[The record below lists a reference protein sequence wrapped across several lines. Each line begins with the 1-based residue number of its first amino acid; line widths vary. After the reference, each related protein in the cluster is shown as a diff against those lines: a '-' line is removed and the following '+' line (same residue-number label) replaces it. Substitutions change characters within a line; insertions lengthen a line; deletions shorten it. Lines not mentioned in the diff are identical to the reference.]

1 MYYWNIAIAVSTY
14 TNCSIWRVLKVLWL
28 CVPCHREAETL
39 KFVLFVEEEEGGL
52 ALGAVFRFVR
62 LNGKKVVGTYLKI
75 QLEKVNP

>member
-1 MYYWNIAIAVSTY
+1 
-14 TNCSIWRVLKVLWL
+14 
-28 CVPCHREAETL
+28 L